1 MMKVL
6 RTTVEMRIILF
17 KLKMVSTLVYST
29 CMIIAI
35 CSLELIPFYLR
46 KFYFQ
51 FILLKKELT

>member
-1 MMKVL
+1 
-6 RTTVEMRIILF
+6 MRIILF